1 MAEFNFPTETVMLPS
16 KGHFYAEDSPL
27 AAGEVE
33 IKYMTAREEDI
44 LTNQNYITNG
54 TVLDKLLESLIVAPK
69 FTVDD
74 LLLGDKNAL
83 LIAARVL
90 GYGAEYP
97 VRIAGVDDIVNL
109 SELDNIDIDFD
120 NLPKGK
126 NEFEFRL
133 PKADTVIKFKL
144 LTGKDEKRIEKDIEG
159 IKKIKPDSSPA
170 ISTRL
175 KTIITAVEGDGAA
188 KSVGEFVDNFMLA
201 MDSRA
206 FRKHYKTCMPDV
218 NMTFRSS
225 TGIDREI
232 PIGLSFFW
240 PDSDL

>member
-16 KGHFYAEDSPL
+16 KGHFYVEDSPL
-27 AAGEVE
+27 TAGEVE

-44 LTNQNYITNG
+44 LTNQNYITQG
-54 TVLDKLLESLIVAPK
+54 TVLDKLLESLIVSPK
-69 FTVDD
+69 FDVDD

-97 VRIAGVDDIVNL
+97 VRIAGVDEVINL
-109 SELDNIDIDFD
+109 SELKNVDIDFD
-120 NLPKGK
+120 NLQKGK

-133 PKADTVIKFKL
+133 PKTDTVVKFKL
-144 LTGKDEKRIEKDIEG
+144 LTGKDEKHIEKDIEG
-159 IKKIKPDSSPA
+159 LKKLRPDSSPA

-218 NMTFRSS
+218 DMTFRSS
-225 TGIDREI
+225 TGTDREV

>member
-16 KGHFYAEDSPL
+16 KGHFYVEDSPL
-27 AAGEVE
+27 TAGEVE

-44 LTNQNYITNG
+44 LTNQNYITQG

-69 FTVDD
+69 FDVDD

-97 VRIAGVDDIVNL
+97 VRIAGVDEVINL
-109 SELDNIDIDFD
+109 SELKNVDIDFD
-120 NLPKGK
+120 NLQKGK

-133 PKADTVIKFKL
+133 PKTDTVVKFKL
-144 LTGKDEKRIEKDIEG
+144 LTGKDEKHIEKDIEG
-159 IKKIKPDSSPA
+159 LKKLRPDSSPA

-218 NMTFRSS
+218 DMTFRSS
-225 TGIDREI
+225 TGIDREV

>member
-1 MAEFNFPTETVMLPS
+1 MAEFNFPTETVVLPS
-16 KGHFYAEDSPL
+16 KGHFYEEGSPL
-27 AAGEVE
+27 AAGEVQ

-54 TVLDKLLESLIVAPK
+54 TVLDKLLDSLIVAPK
-69 FTVDD
+69 FSVDD

-83 LIAARVL
+83 LIAARIL

-97 VRIAGVDDIVNL
+97 VRIAGVDDVINL
-109 SELDNIDIDFD
+109 SELENVDIDFD

-126 NEFEFRL
+126 NEFEYTL
-133 PKADTVIKFKL
+133 PKSKTTIKFKL

-159 IKKIKPDSSPA
+159 LKKIKPDSSPA

-218 NMTFRSS
+218 DMTFRSS
-225 TGIDREI
+225 AGIDREV
-232 PIGLSFFW
+232 PIGLNFFW
-240 PDSDL
+240 PDSDI